1 MSVRVEVKRVSK
13 RNEVMKQYETMVRR
27 IVAKGGQ
34 DTMNTAKQS
43 IQAHGSSGRTYSLSN
58 PKRIHTASAPL
69 NPPNSDT
76 GYLVS
81 NIHLVFPAEDTGF
94 AAEVESRAEY
104 SAHLEFGTSKMR
116 ERPFLQP
123 ALEENR
129 PKIRSMFA
137 RLKARG

>member
-1 MSVRVEVKRVSK
+1 MSIRTEVTRVSK
-13 RNEVMKQYETMVRR
+13 RNEIMKQYETKVRQ
-27 IVAKGGQ
+27 IIAKGGQ

-43 IQAHGSSGRTYSLSN
+43 IQAHGSSGKTYKLSN
-58 PKRIHTASAPL
+58 PNRTHTASAPY

-76 GYLVS
+76 GYLVA
-81 NIHLVFPAEDTGF
+81 NINLVFPAEDTGF

-104 SAHLEFGTSKMR
+104 SVHLEFGTSKMR